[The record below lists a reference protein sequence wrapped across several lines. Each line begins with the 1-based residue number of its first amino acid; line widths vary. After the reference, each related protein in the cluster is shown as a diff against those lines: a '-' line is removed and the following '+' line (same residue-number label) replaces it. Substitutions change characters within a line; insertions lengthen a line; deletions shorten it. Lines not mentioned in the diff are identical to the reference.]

1 MASPRYQH
9 RSDCFH
15 RSLWTRNSDVAPQDA
30 SCSASSL
37 CFVGRH
43 NVLYP
48 SWRLVR
54 LPVCDNF
61 PGGAAHAPTI
71 SHEDEAIVMVEE
83 LEQEYAA
90 LKGKVHDLRE
100 YL

>member
-1 MASPRYQH
+1 MAVARYQH

-15 RSLWTRNSDVAPQDA
+15 RSLWTGCIHGAPQVA
-30 SCSASSL
+30 SCSAGSL
-37 CFVGRH
+37 RFIGRH
-43 NVLYP
+43 DVLYA

-61 PGGAAHAPTI
+61 HGGAAHASTI
-71 SHEDEAIVMVEE
+71 RHEDEAIVMVEE

-90 LKGKVHDLRE
+90 LKDKVHDLRE